1 MTLFDIWIHLSCI
14 RNAGPEGTTW
24 LPPRPRRFLAEI
36 IPAQTAADT
45 ALHNGDPKPRSQ
57 LWSHDDPVTLFGA
70 KLASVG
76 WNEVEPTFVEVAS
89 WFTGSDKWEFEVIA
103 AGACGDL
110 AYTVAYEHDEV
121 VVDGHPRAY
130 TLRVT
135 HVYRRRRG
143 PVAHHPPARG
153 LPSPTRTP
161 PLFGQP
167 E

>member
-1 MTLFDIWIHLSCI
+1 MT
-14 RNAGPEGTTW
+14 TTETE
-24 LPPRPRRFLAEI
+24 RFLAEI

-45 ALHNGDPKPRSQ
+45 ALHNGDPKPRIQ

-76 WNEVEPTFVEVAS
+76 WDEVEPTFVQVAS

-103 AGACGDL
+103 AGASGDL
-110 AYTVAYEHDEV
+110 AYTVAYEHGEV

-135 HVYRRRRG
+135 HVYRREDGQWRIVHRH
-143 PVAHHPPARG
+143 ADFPPDADA
-153 LPSPTRTP
+153 
-161 PLFGQP
+161 PLFGKP
-167 E
+167 K